1 MREFHQ
7 IFTKCVSKVAAYVD
21 RVWVWYSKRKAVKRP
36 VFQVSP
42 IVRLLKKLK
51 KNWKK
56 LKKKIEKKWKMFLI
70 PGHQFLCGSVDLTR
84 WKESG
89 RLMDLLKR
97 ENQLRQMADV
107 VDDGH
112 VLIQSADD
120 DDLSSCFSPQYFTF
134 LKKCCEFF

>member
-1 MREFHQ
+1 
-7 IFTKCVSKVAAYVD
+7 
-21 RVWVWYSKRKAVKRP
+21 
-36 VFQVSP
+36 
-42 IVRLLKKLK
+42 
-51 KNWKK
+51 
-56 LKKKIEKKWKMFLI
+56 MFLI

-120 DDLSSCFSPQYFTF
+120 EDLSSCFSPQYFTF